1 MSSAWEHPFAQQV
14 TPWSIP
20 AGPSLRSPR
29 PQSDNDCMSKNDFS
43 AAPLLSG
50 VFALRGLI
58 LAVSLGV
65 VGCAGLPFLGERS
78 PPTGA
83 DTAAAVSATPEST
96 RAEPPAPAAAAPAA
110 GRALTRPAA
119 PALADANV
127 GDPPDAVPRVERIPQ
142 REPNLPYVVR
152 GDAYEPESDDVVMNE
167 TGVASWYDEPFHG
180 RRTANGEVYDMN
192 LMTAA
197 HKTMPLPSYAVVR
210 NRRTGKEIVV
220 RVNDRG
226 PFKYDRVIDLSRAAA
241 RKLGFT
247 GLADVEV
254 RRLTHADIRTGTWKQ
269 ARQTLASAGP

>member
-65 VGCAGLPFLGERS
+65 VGCAGLPFLGKS
-78 PPTGA
+78 PRPPVA
-83 DTAAAVSATPEST
+83 EAPAAAPLAPA
-96 RAEPPAPAAAAPAA
+96 RADPPAAAAAAPAA
-110 GRALTRPAA
+110 SPVPARPAA
-119 PALADANV
+119 PATAAA

-152 GDAYEPESDDVVMNE
+152 GDAYEPQSDNVAMNE
-167 TGVASWYDEPFHG
+167 TGVASWYGEPFHG
-180 RRTANGEVYDMN
+180 RRTANGEIYDMN

-254 RRLTHADIRTGTWKQ
+254 RRLTHADIRSGAWKQ
-269 ARQTLASAGP
+269 PRQTLASAGP